1 MTNPE
6 RVQRIENGLLAV
18 LVLVMAVVIYPEW
31 WWVTLAAFLLFD
43 LSALGYVRSAAMGA
57 ALYNSVHNYAWP
69 AVVAAVGLLVQGS
82 APVLATVC
90 GLTALAGAFHVA
102 VDRALGYGLKRP
114 DAFTHTHL
122 GWIGRDRPRA

>member
-1 MTNPE
+1 M
-6 RVQRIENGLLAV
+6 QRIESALLGV
-18 LVLVMAVVIYPEW
+18 LVIVIAVVIYPEW

-43 LSALGYVRSAAMGA
+43 LSALGYLRSPSVGA

-69 AVVAAVGLLVQGS
+69 AVLGAVALLMS
-82 APVLATVC
+82 ASSPELSTIC
-90 GLTALAGAFHVA
+90 GLAALAGAFHVA

-122 GWIGRDRPRA
+122 GWIGRDRPRT

>member
-1 MTNPE
+1 MNPE
-6 RVQRIENGLLAV
+6 RVQRVESFLLAV
-18 LVLVMAVVIYPEW
+18 LVLVMAIVIYPEW

-43 LSALGYVRSAAMGA
+43 LSALGYVRSPSMGA

-69 AVVAAVGLLVQGS
+69 AE
-82 APVLATVC
+82 LATVC